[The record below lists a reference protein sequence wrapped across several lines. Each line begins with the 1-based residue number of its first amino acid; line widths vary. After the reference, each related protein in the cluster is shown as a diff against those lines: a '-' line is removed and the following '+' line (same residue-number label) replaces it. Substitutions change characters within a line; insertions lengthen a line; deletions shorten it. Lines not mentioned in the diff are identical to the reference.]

1 MTDKKRRF
9 NLFSILS
16 LMSLATRLKPAGP
29 TGFGADSTAEEV
41 TEGLSLKGKTVLVT
55 GCSSGLG
62 AESCRVLSLRGAHVL
77 GTART
82 QAGAERFCAGLPNR
96 ATGLACEL
104 SDPGSVRNC
113 AAKIREAGIVLD
125 AIICN
130 AGIMATPTLQQAS
143 GYELQFFTNHIGHF
157 LLVTGLFDSI
167 ASNGRV
173 VVVSS
178 SYHKFAPKGGIQ
190 FDNLSGE
197 RGYSPWAA
205 YGQSKLANILFAK
218 ELQRRFASSKKI
230 AMSVHPGVI
239 PTKLSRN
246 TGSAGQRL
254 LNMLAPVFLKT
265 VQQGAA
271 TQLFAAV
278 HPGAAAMGGQY
289 LADCNVARS
298 SRHSEDP
305 ALARKLWEVS
315 ERIVNAL

>member
-1 MTDKKRRF
+1 
-9 NLFSILS
+9 
-16 LMSLATRLKPAGP
+16 MSLATRLKPAGP
-29 TGFGADSTAEEV
+29 TGFGANSTAEKV

-82 QAGAERFCAGLPNR
+82 REGAERFCAGLQNR

-104 SDPGSVRNC
+104 SDPASVRSC
-113 AAKIREAGIVLD
+113 ATQIRDAGYKLD

-130 AGIMATPTLQQAS
+130 AGIMATPALQQAS
-143 GYELQFFTNHIGHF
+143 GYELQFFTNHVAHF
-157 LLVTGLFDSI
+157 LLVTSLLDSI
-167 ASNGRV
+167 ASDGRI

-190 FDNLSGE
+190 FDNLSGG

-218 ELQRRFASSKKI
+218 ELQRQFAGSKKL

-239 PTKLSRN
+239 PTKLARN

-278 HPGAAAMGGQY
+278 HPGAAVMGGAY
-289 LADCNVARS
+289 LADCNAVRS
-298 SRHSEDP
+298 SRHTVDP
-305 ALARKLWEVS
+305 ILARKLWDVS
-315 ERIVNAL
+315 ERIVREL